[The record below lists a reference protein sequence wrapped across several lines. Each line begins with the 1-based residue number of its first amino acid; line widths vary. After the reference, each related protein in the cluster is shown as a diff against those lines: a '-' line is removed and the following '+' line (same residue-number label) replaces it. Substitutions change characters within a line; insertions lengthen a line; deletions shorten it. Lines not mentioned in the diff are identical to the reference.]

1 MLSSYFNIAVIGSG
15 EVARVRQYLK
25 RMGASSLRKPID
37 NDTNW
42 EPHFELRIHDGYE
55 NYRLEIGNDQA
66 ALSTLKSIES
76 FLNPQ
81 ERYPVARMIQQIENR
96 N

>member
-1 MLSSYFNIAVIGSG
+1 MLSSHFNIAVIGSG

-25 RMGASSLRKPID
+25 KMGSPSLRKPID

-42 EPHFELRIHDGYE
+42 EPHFELRIHDGDE

-66 ALSTLKSIES
+66 TLSTLKSIES
-76 FLNPQ
+76 FLDPQ
-81 ERYPVARMIQQIENR
+81 ERYPVARMIQQIENK